1 MRIRRSKFPILSL
14 IMAFV
19 LPLLVSGCGS
29 MRSHWGVEGDLPFGD
44 SHYYYEQD
52 HHHKDKKHKKHKKH
66 KKYKKHHHDD
76 DDFYNIDD
84 SDASPYNELNNVPI

>member
-1 MRIRRSKFPILSL
+1 
-14 IMAFV
+14 
-19 LPLLVSGCGS
+19 

-76 DDFYNIDD
+76 DDLYNIDD
-84 SDASPYNELNNVPI
+84 SDASPYNELNNVPIWSSSLPFLKQQQNSQNLRSFQENFV